1 MLPSTMTTGT
11 AAALVTMAIVFSS
24 TTTATIDLGDIDLA
38 AIQAKHYAV
47 PNKRIHLECQLR
59 KALPLCPGP
68 TYISSGYGES
78 VCPTSRDHWHWS
90 SWMGHHRYLHPHHHN
105 LAKSSCVNIF

>member
-1 MLPSTMTTGT
+1 MLLSTMTTGT
-11 AAALVTMAIVFSS
+11 TAALVTMAIVFSS
-24 TTTATIDLGDIDLA
+24 TTATIDLGDIDLA